1 MFRTFC
7 KSKITHARVTES
19 LRHYEGSCGIDE
31 AILEAADI
39 RPYEWILIANVTSG
53 ARLETYAIPEP
64 RGSGAIHVYGAAAH
78 RADVGDEIIIMS
90 VCRLDDEEAR
100 AFPGPRVVKLEA
112 GNRVSG
118 P

>member
-7 KSKITHARVTES
+7 KSKITGARVTQS

-39 RPYEWILIANVTSG
+39 RPYEWILIANVTTG

-64 RGSGAIHVYGAAAH
+64 RGSGAVHIYGAAAH
-78 RADVGDEIIIMS
+78 RAAVGDELILMS
-90 VCRLDDEEAR
+90 VCRLDDEEAADFR
-100 AFPGPRVVKLEA
+100 GPRVVKLES
-112 GNRVSG
+112 GNRVG
-118 P
+118 A

>member
-7 KSKITHARVTES
+7 KSKITHAKVTKS

-53 ARLETYAIPEP
+53 ARLETYAIPER
-64 RGSGAIHVYGAAAH
+64 RGSGAIHIYGAAAH

-90 VCRLDDEEAR
+90 VCRLDHDESR
-100 AFPGPRVVKLEA
+100 TFRGPRVVKLEA
-112 GNRVSG
+112 DNQVSG
-118 P
+118 

>member
-7 KSKITHARVTES
+7 KSKITGAFVTRS
-19 LRHYEGSCGIDE
+19 VRQYEGSCGIDE

-64 RGSGAIHVYGAAAH
+64 RGSGAIYIYGAAAH
-78 RADVGDEIIIMS
+78 RAGVGDELIIMS
-90 VCRLDDEEAR
+90 VCRLDDGEAD
-100 AFPGPRVVKLEA
+100 AFRGPRVVRLEA
-112 GNRVSG
+112 GNRHTA
-118 P
+118 

>member
-7 KSKITHARVTES
+7 KSKITQARVTKS

-31 AILEAADI
+31 TILAAADI
-39 RPYEWILIANVTSG
+39 RPYEWILIANVTTG

-64 RGSGAIHVYGAAAH
+64 AGSGAIHIYGAAAH

-90 VCRLDDEEAR
+90 VCRLNDDEAQTFR
-100 AFPGPRVVKLEA
+100 GPRVVALQP
-112 GNRVSG
+112 GNRVPS
-118 P
+118 